1 MLPIAFGKGTRAQER
16 ESTNGISRAERKGV
30 FEASGVRP
38 AFISRL
44 YLEVSLSPWPEQP
57 HPPPWGGGHSMS
69 QSPPLF
75 EAGTRTGSRVCLEYM
90 FFIRAV

>member
-30 FEASGVRP
+30 FEASRVRP

-57 HPPPWGGGHSMS
+57 HPPPWGGVATACHSRL
-69 QSPPLF
+69 PCLRLAPGPA
-75 EAGTRTGSRVCLEYM
+75 AGFV
-90 FFIRAV
+90 